1 MSRGSENVDKFWY
14 AELQPMIENK
24 MSTPPTWCKLFNN
37 FDARYGVSK
46 LELICLNIMNNF

>member
-1 MSRGSENVDKFWY
+1 MSRGSEDVDKFWY